1 MKGVIS
7 AVCGMAIA
15 VNAQFNVE
23 INNGLRV
30 GILGSQIANIGGNNK
45 GQQFK
50 TGSWPIDALGLIS
63 TPQGPVHQP
72 PKHMPAP
79 VRLQKKTRNNQP
91 QGMMANSRRQTQ
103 KKVQHKEPTVE
114 LNEN

>member
-7 AVCGMAIA
+7 AVCGLAIA

-23 INNGLRV
+23 IDNGLRV
-30 GILGSQIANIGGNNK
+30 GILGSQIVNIGGNNK

-50 TGSWPIDALGLIS
+50 TGSWPVDALGLIS
-63 TPQGPVHQP
+63 TPQGPAHQP
-72 PKHMPAP
+72 PKQMGVTRRP
-79 VRLQKKTRNNQP
+79 QKKTRNNPP
-91 QGMMANSRRQTQ
+91 QGMMGNSPRRAQ
-103 KKVQHKEPTVE
+103 KKVQHKEPAVA